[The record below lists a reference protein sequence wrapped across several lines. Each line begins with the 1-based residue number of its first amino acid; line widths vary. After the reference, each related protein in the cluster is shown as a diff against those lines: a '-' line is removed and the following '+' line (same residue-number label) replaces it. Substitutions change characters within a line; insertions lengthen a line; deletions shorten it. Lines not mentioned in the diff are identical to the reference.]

1 MYGLEHKTSLE
12 ATILRSGKMGLV
24 EASIKLKI
32 KELGRLEEEAF
43 KPRHGKSDFHEYLK
57 GVYNAWDWANP
68 TESRRVGR
76 IVANSYKIP
85 VRANKSPI
93 RVVIDAT
100 CKQDRQTKSRW
111 AQALEYAIA
120 KRVPRKRFETF
131 LKENGGVGGCARKM
145 AALRKRK
152 VASKQP

>member
-1 MYGLEHKTSLE
+1 
-12 ATILRSGKMGLV
+12 MGLV

-100 CKQDRQTKSRW
+100 CNQNRQVRSRW
-111 AQALEYAIA
+111 TQALEYIIA
-120 KRVPRKRFETF
+120 KKVPGNRFKKF
-131 LKENGGVGGCARKM
+131 LKKNGGVMGCANKM
-145 AALRKRK
+145 AALRRRK
-152 VASKQP
+152 VGRVRGRVGIARRRVHPPRAQIS